1 MTAAT
6 LARTAQAGKYL
17 AFELA
22 RELYGVE
29 ILRVQEITT
38 AAGMRPVPGQPACA
52 AGVIRLR
59 GRTIPV
65 VSLRRRLGLAGPTP
79 PARACVVVVDVVC
92 GTGVLAVGLLVD
104 AVTEVCSFEA
114 GAIDGPPGQGGGI
127 EEGDWIAGIA
137 RAGDT
142 SVCLIE
148 VDRLL
153 TRREREQVALI
164 AGSAQAD

>member
-29 ILRVQEITT
+29 ILRVQEIST
-38 AAGMRPVPGQPACA
+38 AAGLVPVPGQPACA

-65 VSLRRRLGLAGPTP
+65 VSLRRRLGLSGATP
-79 PARACVVVVDVVC
+79 MARACIVVVDVITDR
-92 GTGVLAVGLLVD
+92 GIMALGLLVD
-104 AVTEVCSFEA
+104 RVTEVCYFDAASIEA
-114 GAIDGPPGQGGGI
+114 APGGGGL
-127 EEGDWIAGIA
+127 EDGDWIAGLGSA
-137 RAGDT
+137 RGER
-142 SVCLIE
+142 VCLIE

-153 TRREREQVALI
+153 TARERDQLARS
-164 AGSAQAD
+164 AGAAAN